1 MAARDGGEYESEQ
14 VGLLLKWSPNWAADR
29 VGLAEKVV
37 DRLPASLAA
46 LGRGEIDLY
55 KVQTVNE
62 LTMNLSSEH
71 GREVEDRV
79 LERASVQTGAQ
90 MRQRGRRIVMRV
102 DPRGARER
110 AAEAK
115 AQRCVDLGSE
125 RTVWAK
131 LYAYIPADKAVA
143 IKLRVDKIARLA
155 KTPQDDRTLDQRRAD
170 VVCDLLLGK
179 ASNVQVHLQVT
190 APAAMLMRVD
200 DQPGTGRIRPDH
212 RRPGARVGG

>member
-29 VGLAEKVV
+29 GGLAEKVV

-46 LGRGEIDLY
+46 LERGEIGLY

-62 LTMNLSSEH
+62 STMNLSPEH
-71 GREVEDRV
+71 AREVEDRV

-90 MRQRGRRIVMRV
+90 MRQRTRRIVMRV

-125 RTVWAK
+125 E
-131 LYAYIPADKAVA
+131 DGMGEAV
-143 IKLRVDKIARLA
+143 RLHPGGQGRGDQA
-155 KTPQDDRTLDQRRAD
+155 AGGQDRPPGQD
-170 VVCDLLLGK
+170 
-179 ASNVQVHLQVT
+179 
-190 APAAMLMRVD
+190 AA
-200 DQPGTGRIRPDH
+200 G
-212 RRPGARVGG
+212 